1 MMVAPAD
8 RLAFS
13 PIEVSEM
20 TGLNARTVRDLCERG
35 EIRATK
41 AGERWLIPRGE
52 VARLTGDDLAAPGSL
67 AEEREVVRLRRE
79 LGDLRDEVNRRVG
92 RLLGEGS

>member
-1 MMVAPAD
+1 MVDSPD

-13 PIEVSEM
+13 PTEVSEM

-41 AGERWLIPRGE
+41 AGERWLVPRGE
-52 VARLTGDDLAAPGSL
+52 VERLTGSSL
-67 AEEREVVRLRRE
+67 SPEGAVADEREVDRLKRE
-79 LGDLRDEVNRRVG
+79 LEELRDEVNRRVG
-92 RLLGEGS
+92 RLLGEA